1 MFAGWKKHLAGD
13 LHDSHQSGQL
23 GLRAVRLPGRES
35 RLKETPRQE
44 LLSTASEIADAI
56 AGSDLPS
63 KPLCLAGFSLGGWIA
78 FEVARGLRA
87 RQVKVDLL
95 VAGAARA
102 PQGRWLRGRM
112 NRLSD
117 DQFLKKMNR
126 KFGAIPAAVINNA
139 EARSL
144 LLPMLRGDNEMYET
158 YEYRTGEPLCC
169 EILTMGGTEDS
180 RVKPKHIYP
189 WREQTSQYRH
199 RTIQGDHYFAKT
211 QTERVVKTIQ
221 QRFDRAIARR

>member
-1 MFAGWKKHLAGD
+1 MFAGWKKYLAPDPG
-13 LHDSHQSGQL
+13 QSSQL
-23 GLRAVRLPGRES
+23 GLKAVRLPGRES
-35 RLKETPRQE
+35 RLKEPARQE
-44 LLSTASEIADAI
+44 LLSTANEIADAI
-56 AGSDLPS
+56 AGSDLVTGPI
-63 KPLCLAGFSLGGWIA
+63 CLAGFSLGGWIA

-87 RQVKVDLL
+87 RSVKIDLL

-117 DQFLKKMNR
+117 DRFLKKMNR

-158 YEYRTGEPLCC
+158 YDYRIGEPLDC

-189 WREQTSQYRH
+189 WREQTKRYRH
-199 RTIQGDHYFAKT
+199 RTVPGDHYFAKS
-211 QTERVVKTIQ
+211 QTELVVKTIQ
-221 QRFDRAIARR
+221 RRFDRAIKP